1 MWIRRR
7 KVANEKLTQKAKD
20 HVQQAGDN
28 SQQIQ
33 ASTVIINNGI
43 NEIQARELYS
53 EMSKKAMQEYT
64 AESHLL
70 IEKRIADFAN
80 VLIPRIEKI
89 ENGFESFAD
98 PEFQLELR
106 KAQVSSACTDKE
118 ADYEMLSEL
127 LLHRIENK
135 DSRRVK
141 ASISKA
147 VEIVD
152 KIDDESL
159 TALTVVYSVLKLLP
173 LSGSIKSGF
182 ETMDMLLNSVAN
194 TELPNDYNWISYL
207 DILDVLR
214 PTSFGK
220 FKKLSEYYFETLTGY
235 TAVGIHKDSAN
246 YQKAKEILA
255 GANMNIGVLID
266 HELLDGYVRLPIPE
280 KGNYQGMSLVKIVPN
295 TNVFVPIKVEKRE
308 TEVLDKIWELY
319 SNVTDKKDNLK
330 TNFINLW
337 NQFNNLKKIETWWN
351 SLPSSFN
358 LTPIGYVLAHANAQ
372 RLNKDVPKF
381 QGC

>member
-70 IEKRIADFAN
+70 IEKRIADFEN

-106 KAQVSSACTDKE
+106 KAQVSSACTDRE
-118 ADYEMLSEL
+118 ADYEMLTEL
-127 LLHRIENK
+127 LIHRVENK
-135 DSRRVK
+135 DNRRVK

-159 TALTVVYSVLKLLP
+159 TALTVVYSVLNLLP

-182 ETMDMLLNSVAN
+182 EMMNSLLNSVAN

-207 DILDVLR
+207 DILDILR

-235 TAVGIHKDSAN
+235 TAVGINKDSEN
-246 YQKAKEILA
+246 YKKAKENLA
-255 GANMNIGVLID
+255 GANMNIGVLVE

-280 KGNYQGMSLVKIVPN
+280 INNYQGLTLGKMIPN

-308 TEVLDKIWELY
+308 IDVLDSIWELY
-319 SNVTDKKDNLK
+319 SNEFDKKEIIKQNYNSLWNQYDNLK
-330 TNFINLW
+330 R
-337 NQFNNLKKIETWWN
+337 IETWWN
-351 SLPSSFN
+351 SFPTSFTI
-358 LTPIGYVLAHANAQ
+358 TPIGEVLAHANAQ
-372 RLNKDVPKF
+372 RCNKDVPKF
-381 QGC
+381 QAR